1 MHICKISENLSVKT
15 GINEN
20 AKKKKRRKSTFLK
33 FEYFI

>member
-20 AKKKKRRKSTFLK
+20 AKKKKEEKVHF
-33 FEYFI
+33 